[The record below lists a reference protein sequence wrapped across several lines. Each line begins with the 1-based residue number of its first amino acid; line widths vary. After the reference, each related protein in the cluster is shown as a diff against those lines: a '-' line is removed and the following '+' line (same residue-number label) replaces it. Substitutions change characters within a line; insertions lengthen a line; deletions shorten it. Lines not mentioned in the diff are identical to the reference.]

1 MSETRKSLTIYL
13 VLWCA
18 SMLIAAAST
27 GWLGLDARIP
37 VEMTADGIVTKSR
50 SAAVLWFGPGMA
62 TVLFGTMALGAWFE
76 AWRYRRRPPVELG
89 EDARRGL
96 AVYGRAVRTVMT
108 GFGLLILVIQVFTLL
123 RANGIATP
131 LGLDREGVV
140 RLFNMI
146 AGALFAYVGNVTP
159 KLPWLRKPGLHT
171 APFYRA
177 NRWVGWTFM
186 LGGLGYILSGLLL
199 PFERMMQAN
208 AWLIGGMLGLSALC
222 YGIVVAASAL
232 RATRTGKPDLR

>member
-13 VLWCA
+13 SLWGI
-18 SMLIAAAST
+18 SVLIAAAST
-27 GWLGLDARIP
+27 LWLGLDARIP
-37 VEMTADGIVTKSR
+37 VDMTAAGVVTKSR

-96 AVYGRAVRTVMT
+96 VTYGRAVRRVMT
-108 GFGLLILVIQVFTLL
+108 GFGLLILMIQLFTLV
-123 RANGIATP
+123 RANGVVAP

-140 RLFNMI
+140 RLFNVV

-159 KLPWLRKPGLHT
+159 KLPWLRKPGLDT

-177 NRWVGWTFM
+177 NRWAGWTFM
-186 LGGLGYILSGLLL
+186 LGGLGYVLAGLLL

-222 YGIVVAASAL
+222 YAIAVAASAP
-232 RATRTGKPDLR
+232 RPGKPDPR